1 MGELLDE
8 QFRLVRAALAKT
20 MDRQFKRMGSRV
32 GKLRAVQIAAIVLLD
47 LAWAFH
53 CVSQDALDGEEDPG
67 ERKEM
72 FLKLAGD
79 VSDRDPKDVTVH

>member
-8 QFRLVRAALAKT
+8 QFRIVRAALTRT
-20 MDRQFKRMGSRV
+20 MDKQFKRMGSRV
-32 GKLRAVQIAAIVLLD
+32 GRLRAVQVAAIALLD

-53 CVSQDALDGEEDPG
+53 CVSQDALEGDED
-67 ERKEM
+67 EKKEM

-79 VSDRDPKDVTVH
+79 VSDQKPKEITVH